1 MISNN
6 LSVDFF
12 SFLFEGVVNNLILFL
27 QAKTVKLKKKK
38 KRNKNNID
46 RNDGRSRV
54 LLLLCLTV
62 VGKEVVYELRNISNN
77 RQDSLKEA
85 IANRNEMAL
94 NIKEI
99 VNNDKRTRW

>member
-1 MISNN
+1 M
-6 LSVDFF
+6 
-12 SFLFEGVVNNLILFL
+12 
-27 QAKTVKLKKKK
+27 
-38 KRNKNNID
+38 
-46 RNDGRSRV
+46 
-54 LLLLCLTV
+54 LLLCLTV

>member
-1 MISNN
+1 M
-6 LSVDFF
+6 
-12 SFLFEGVVNNLILFL
+12 
-27 QAKTVKLKKKK
+27 
-38 KRNKNNID
+38 
-46 RNDGRSRV
+46 
-54 LLLLCLTV
+54 
-62 VGKEVVYELRNISNN
+62 GKEVVYELRNISNN